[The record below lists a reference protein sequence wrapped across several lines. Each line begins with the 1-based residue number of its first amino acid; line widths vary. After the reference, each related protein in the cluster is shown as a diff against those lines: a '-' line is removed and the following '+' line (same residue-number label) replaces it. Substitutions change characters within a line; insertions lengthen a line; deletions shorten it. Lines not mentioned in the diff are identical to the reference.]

1 MCTTTIATL
10 LGLAAGCAAP
20 LAPADLLAPVDP
32 GVATRWHAP
41 PSPVAG
47 LKRYAPV
54 EASSH
59 WGDGPLQP
67 ETNGGGG
74 MPGMNMPGMKMDV
87 PGMDMPGMGGK

>member
-20 LAPADLLAPVDP
+20 LAPADLLAPVGP
-32 GVATRWHAP
+32 GLATRWHAP

-59 WGDGPLQP
+59 WGDGPPQP
-67 ETNGGGG
+67 KPKSGGGISDKS
-74 MPGMNMPGMKMDV
+74 MPGMKM
-87 PGMDMPGMGGK
+87 PRMDMPGMGGK

>member
-32 GVATRWHAP
+32 GLATYWHAP
-41 PSPVAG
+41 PSPLAG

-59 WGDGPLQP
+59 WGSEPPQAEPKSGVMS
-67 ETNGGGG
+67 N
-74 MPGMNMPGMKMDV
+74 MSMPGMKM
-87 PGMDMPGMGGK
+87 PGMGMPGMGGK